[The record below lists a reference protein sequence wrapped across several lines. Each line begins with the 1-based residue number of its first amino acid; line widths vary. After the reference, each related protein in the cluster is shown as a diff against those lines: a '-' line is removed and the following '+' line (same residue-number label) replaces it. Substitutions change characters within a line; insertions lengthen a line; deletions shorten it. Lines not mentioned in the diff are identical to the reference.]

1 MGGAPPPF
9 RPPCARRRGSG
20 PPPLPRRAG
29 RRSPALAHA
38 ARPTARLR
46 ICVGGEMESIFSSP
60 LSSRCKLHAAMPHL
74 LEMNFVRHSIRRDA
88 KMTLH
93 SFVGVGLIVTR
104 KMRSS
109 LNN

>member
-1 MGGAPPPF
+1 MGGASPPF

-29 RRSPALAHA
+29 RRSPALARG

-46 ICVGGEMESIFSSP
+46 ICVGGEMKSIFSSP

-74 LEMNFVRHSIRRDA
+74 LEMDFVRHSVR
-88 KMTLH
+88 
-93 SFVGVGLIVTR
+93 
-104 KMRSS
+104 
-109 LNN
+109 